1 MTNYP
6 KIDTATDIPF
16 SKFGMEVTLKLLE
29 FHEHYKK
36 KHQENPEEWP
46 AMTSEQLWW
55 ETFLGYLGF
64 I

>member
-1 MTNYP
+1 MTDYP
-6 KIDTATDIPF
+6 KIDAATDIPF
-16 SKFGMEVTLKLLE
+16 SKFGTEVALKLLE

-36 KHQENPEEWP
+36 KHQESPEEWP
-46 AMTSEQLWW
+46 TLTSEQLWW